1 MRIVKV
7 TAAEFK
13 RFAPHAKAV
22 YRDHLVATLDETL
35 EAFGI
40 NRNALR
46 LTHFMAQIGHECG
59 LFTIR
64 RESMTYTIVARILE
78 IFGVGHHSAKVARA
92 EAPGLV
98 RQPKKL
104 AERVYGMGNP
114 RMAKKLGNTEKG
126 DGFKFRGAG
135 YLQITGRGSY
145 TRHGAA
151 IGIDMTVDSDLAAE
165 PENSLLLAC
174 EEWKE
179 KRANRLADADDLKA
193 VTRAING
200 GLNGL
205 ADRRKLLT
213 AAKVISG
220 DKMRPRRDPKS
231 GLNL

>member
-1 MRIVKV
+1 MPSVKV

-13 RFAPHAKAV
+13 RFAPKARPE
-22 YRDHLVATLDETL
+22 YRDHLVANLDKTL
-35 EAFGI
+35 EPFGI

-59 LFTIR
+59 LFKIR
-64 RESMTYTIVARILE
+64 RESMTYTTVARILE
-78 IFGVGHHSAKVARA
+78 IFGVGHHSARVTPA
-92 EAPGLV
+92 EARGLV
-98 RQPKKL
+98 RQQKKL
-104 AERVYGMGNP
+104 AERVYGLGNP
-114 RMAKKLGNTEKG
+114 RKARELGNTEPG

-151 IGIDMTVDSDLAAE
+151 IGINLTVDSDLAAE

-179 KRANRLADADDLKA
+179 ERANRLADADDLRA
-193 VTRAING
+193 VTKAING

-205 ADRRKLLT
+205 AERRKLLN
-213 AAKVISG
+213 AAKAIWG
-220 DKMRPRRDPKS
+220 DKQAT
-231 GLNL
+231 